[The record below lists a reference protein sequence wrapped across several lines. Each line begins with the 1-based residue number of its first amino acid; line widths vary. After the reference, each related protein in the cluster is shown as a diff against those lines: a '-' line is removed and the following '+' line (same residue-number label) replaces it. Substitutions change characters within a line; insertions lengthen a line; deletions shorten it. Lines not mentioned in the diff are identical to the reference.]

1 MEEQKKQVVPSDNE
15 EPIKTTKKKDRSIWK
30 KAGEAAL
37 SIGALAVIIIKKI
50 NETK

>member
-1 MEEQKKQVVPSDNE
+1 MEEQKKLVVPSDNE

-37 SIGALAVIIIKKI
+37 SIGALAVIIIKK
-50 NETK
+50 NK